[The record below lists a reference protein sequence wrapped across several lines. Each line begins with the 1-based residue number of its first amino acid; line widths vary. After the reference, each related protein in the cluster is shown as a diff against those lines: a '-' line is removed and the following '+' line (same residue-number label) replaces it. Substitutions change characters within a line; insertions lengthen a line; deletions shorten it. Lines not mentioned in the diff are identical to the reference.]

1 MAAGR
6 RPFYRA
12 AVTPAMPFDADRVST
27 LTFDSYSTLVD
38 VDAAE
43 RALADR
49 VDEPE
54 PVSKLWR
61 ARSLEYTF
69 VANHVDA
76 YQPFYEMNRDAL
88 QYALDAHGVELPSA
102 ERDEILAVYHELDV
116 FDDVRDGIERLR
128 DGGYDCYVLSNGNP
142 EMLASM
148 VAHAGI
154 GDLVEDTISADEVR
168 TFKPDAELYR
178 HGAARTGTPIDAIA
192 HVTAG
197 WFDVMGATHAGMQGV
212 WVDRKGTPWEPFGSE
227 PALTIET
234 FDELAEALGV

>member
-1 MAAGR
+1 
-6 RPFYRA
+6 
-12 AVTPAMPFDADRVST
+12 MPFTPEAVST

-43 RALADR
+43 QALAAR
-49 VDEPE
+49 VADPE

-69 VANHVDA
+69 VGNQIDR
-76 YQPFYEMNRDAL
+76 YQPFYEINRDAL
-88 QYALDAHGVELPSA
+88 QYALDVHGVDIGEE

-128 DGGYDCYVLSNGNP
+128 DAGYDCYVVSNGNP

-148 VAHAGI
+148 VDHADI
-154 GDLVEDTISADEVR
+154 GDLVEDTISADEVE

-178 HGAARTGTPIDAIA
+178 HAAARTGTPIDEIA

-197 WFDVMGATHAGMQGV
+197 WFDVMGAQHAGMQAV
-212 WVDRKGTPWEPFGSE
+212 WVDRKGTPYETFGDD
-227 PALTIET
+227 PDLTVET

>member
-1 MAAGR
+1 MSFA
-6 RPFYRA
+6 P
-12 AVTPAMPFDADRVST
+12 DRVRT
-27 LTFDSYSTLVD
+27 VTFDSYSTIVD

-43 RALADR
+43 AALADR
-49 VDEPE
+49 VDDPE

-61 ARSLEYTF
+61 ARSIEYTF

-88 QYALDAHGVELPSA
+88 QYALDAHGVDIRDS

-128 DGGYDCYVLSNGNP
+128 EAGYDCYVVSNGNP

-148 VAHAGI
+148 VDHAEI
-154 GDLVEDTISADEVR
+154 GDLIADTISADEVR

-178 HGAARTGTPIDAIA
+178 HAAARTGTPIDEIA
-192 HVTAG
+192 HVTAA
-197 WFDVMGATHAGMQGV
+197 WFDVYGAQHAGMQGV
-212 WVDRKGTPWEPFGSE
+212 RVDRKGDPWDGFGGD
-227 PALTIET
+227 PDLTVET
-234 FDELAEALGV
+234 FDELAEALSA

>member
-1 MAAGR
+1 
-6 RPFYRA
+6 
-12 AVTPAMPFDADRVST
+12 MPFDPDAVT
-27 LTFDSYSTLVD
+27 TVTFDSYSTLVD

-43 RALADR
+43 RALEAR
-49 VDEPE
+49 VDDPE

-88 QYALDAHGVELPSA
+88 QYALDAHGVDLPPD

-116 FDDVRDGIERLR
+116 FDDVREGIELLR
-128 DGGYDCYVLSNGNP
+128 DGGYDCYVVSNGNP

-148 VAHAGI
+148 VEHCGI
-154 GDLVEDTISADEVR
+154 GDLLVDTISADEVR
-168 TFKPDAELYR
+168 TFKPAAEIYR
-178 HGAARTGTPIDAIA
+178 HAAARTGTPIDEIA

-197 WFDVMGATHAGMQGV
+197 WFDVLGAKHAGMQGV
-212 WVDRKGTPWEPFGSE
+212 WVDRKGTPWEPFGGG
-227 PALTIET
+227 PDLVVET
-234 FDELAEALGV
+234 FHELADELGV